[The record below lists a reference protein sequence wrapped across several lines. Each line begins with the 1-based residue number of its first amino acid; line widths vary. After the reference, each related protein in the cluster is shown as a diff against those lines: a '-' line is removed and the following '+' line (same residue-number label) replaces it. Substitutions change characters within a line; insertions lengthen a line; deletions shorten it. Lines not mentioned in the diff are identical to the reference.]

1 MAGLMMRALLFCS
14 FVPPGGFAFA
24 GRPATLRTLWSGRRS
39 TIVRPSSRS
48 EERKRQPFFL
58 LGAFFACVFFWSRQT
73 YLYLLES
80 RPIHALAPT
89 ATMPKTGWKY
99 TKQAPA
105 KGSTNMLKRSNASSK
120 QGRRAPKG
128 HGNDSN
134 MRSADTI
141 ARLKMYNNGKAIRNK
156 EGTVVGGQFMM
167 GDRAGDTK
175 ITSCEYDRSEPR
187 HIARPFLFVIRMPSQ
202 RTSFPITHLD
212 NALLHSLTP
221 SSDRTNRPR

>member
-24 GRPATLRTLWSGRRS
+24 GRPLCEPFGLA
-39 TIVRPSSRS
+39 VEVSSRS

-58 LGAFFACVFFWSRQT
+58 LLWRIFCLRVLLEPAT

-120 QGRRAPKG
+120 QGRTAPKG

-175 ITSCEYDRSEPR
+175 ITSCECDRSELR

-202 RTSFPITHLD
+202 RTAFPITHLD

-221 SSDRTNRPR
+221 SSDRTDRPR

>member
-1 MAGLMMRALLFCS
+1 
-14 FVPPGGFAFA
+14 
-24 GRPATLRTLWSGRRS
+24 
-39 TIVRPSSRS
+39 
-48 EERKRQPFFL
+48 
-58 LGAFFACVFFWSRQT
+58 
-73 YLYLLES
+73 
-80 RPIHALAPT
+80 
-89 ATMPKTGWKY
+89 MPKTGWKY

-134 MRSADTI
+134 MRSAETI

-175 ITSCEYDRSEPR
+175 ITSCEYDRSELR
-187 HIARPFLFVIRMPSQ
+187 HIAFLFVTRMPFQ
-202 RTSFPITHLD
+202 RTAFPIHVTHLG